1 MAIQFDTLRVCL
13 STFCFTFLGIRTR
26 FDRNSWKS
34 ESANRKENNSEG
46 EFSFLNV
53 MLYKVEQQSCTCGT
67 SSGWKFVF
75 APPALPWW
83 VLGFH
88 QGSPAA
94 PGASLAQLC
103 PVPWARQGLHC
114 HLHGV
119 GKARASLHLP
129 WPFNLHFIYF
139 ILVQQKESVGFWWRG
154 WLLILL

>member
-1 MAIQFDTLRVCL
+1 MVIQFDTLRVCL
-13 STFCFTFLGIRTR
+13 STFCLTFLGIRTR

-53 MLYKVEQQSCTCGT
+53 MLYKVEQQNCRCGT

-94 PGASLAQLC
+94 PGPGRAFIATCMDWERLVPACIYHDPSLYLF
-103 PVPWARQGLHC
+103 HSSSTE
-114 HLHGV
+114 
-119 GKARASLHLP
+119 GKCWILMKRMIINTTVRLPNNSLE
-129 WPFNLHFIYF
+129 
-139 ILVQQKESVGFWWRG
+139 KCC
-154 WLLILL
+154 